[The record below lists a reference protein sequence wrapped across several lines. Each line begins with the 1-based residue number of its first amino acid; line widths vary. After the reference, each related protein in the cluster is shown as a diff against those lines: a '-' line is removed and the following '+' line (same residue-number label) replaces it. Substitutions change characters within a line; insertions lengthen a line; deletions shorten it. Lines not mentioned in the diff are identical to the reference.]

1 MMPTPKDE
9 RPSDREKSEYRLLY
23 VGQDVEWFRRLKS
36 VLGLPANRLVYC
48 AGGSSVG
55 HFLKSNIRYDLFL
68 FDLDLLNETGLEWP
82 RLVRSLPHRHTTP
95 IIIVARDEVIGRL
108 EDLAR
113 QAGVNE
119 CLTKA
124 GDILTAVEAIQ
135 RLLGQGSPFD
145 LDVRPTLT
153 LRHS

>member
-23 VGQDVEWFRRLKS
+23 VGQDVEWFRRLKG

-68 FDLDLLNETGLEWP
+68 FDLDLLNETGLEWS
-82 RLVRSLPHRHTTP
+82 RLVRSLPHRQRTP
-95 IIIVARDEVIGRL
+95 IIIVAGDEVIGRL
-108 EDLAR
+108 GELAR
-113 QAGVNE
+113 SAGANE
-119 CLTKA
+119 CLTKVDDMSA
-124 GDILTAVEAIQ
+124 VVETIL

-145 LDVRPTLT
+145 VETA
-153 LRHS
+153 HG

>member
-23 VGQDVEWFRRLKS
+23 VGQDVDWFRRLKGA
-36 VLGLPANRLVYC
+36 LGLPANRLVYC

-55 HFLKSNIRYDLFL
+55 HFLKSNIRYDLFW
-68 FDLDLLNETGLEWP
+68 FDLDLLDETGLELV
-82 RLVRSLPHRHTTP
+82 RLARSLPHRHLTP
-95 IIIVARDEVIGRL
+95 IIIAGGDEVIGRL

-113 QAGVNE
+113 QAGANE

-124 GDILTAVEAIQ
+124 GDILAAVEAIE
-135 RLLGQGSPFD
+135 RLIGPGSNS
-145 LDVRPTLT
+145 RC
-153 LRHS
+153 